1 MNYPRGAAPLLMSQK
16 NETPV
21 LVLSLLITAGL
32 LGAGFWLLMPRS
44 PVSSNNPIISQTVS
58 TNDRISQGERILVP
72 VESRADNLSF
82 VQEKQ
87 AGVAAIVA
95 QQYDRAVPLLESA
108 LQKSR
113 NSPET
118 LIYLNNARIGTNKS
132 YTIAVAVPVSADPNG
147 SLEILR
153 GVAQAQSEV
162 NQTSGVKGVPLKVEI
177 VSDDNNPEIAQQLAN
192 TLVQKPEVLGVVGHY
207 ASDVTLAA
215 AGVYN
220 TGGLV
225 CISPVSTTV
234 RLSGFGKYI
243 FRTVPSDYIAAG
255 ALADYTVKTLQ
266 QKNVAVFFSSRSDY
280 SQSLKSEFSRAIA
293 LAGGQISGEYDL
305 SAPDFSAATAIAQSL
320 KLGVKALMLAPNT
333 GTLDKALQVVQ
344 VNQRRMTLLAGDD
357 VYAPKTLEV
366 GGQQAVD
373 MVISVPWHIN
383 GAPGS
388 IFAKKSRSLWGGDVN
403 WRTAISYD
411 AVQALA
417 AALQRNSTRSG
428 VQQALMSS
436 DFSATGAAEM
446 VRFLPSG
453 DRNVGIQ
460 LVKVSRGDRFGSG
473 FDFVP
478 VQR

>member
-1 MNYPRGAAPLLMSQK
+1 MNYPKGAAPLLMSQK

-293 LAGGQISGEYDL
+293 LAGGQVSGEYDL

>member
-1 MNYPRGAAPLLMSQK
+1 MSQK

-44 PVSSNNPIISQTVS
+44 PISFNNPIASQMGS
-58 TNDRISQGERILVP
+58 TSDRLSQGERILVP
-72 VESRADNLSF
+72 VESRADNTAF
-82 VQEKQ
+82 AQAKQ
-87 AGVAAIVA
+87 AGVAAMAA
-95 QQYDRAVPLLESA
+95 QQYGQAVTQFESA
-108 LQKSR
+108 LQTSR

-118 LIYLNNARIGTNKS
+118 LLYLNNARIGTNKS

-162 NQTSGVKGVPLKVEI
+162 NQAGGVKGVPLKVAI
-177 VSDDNNPEIAQQLAN
+177 VSDDNNPEIAQQMAN
-192 TLVQKPEVLGVVGHY
+192 ILVQKPEVLGVVGHY

-215 AGVYN
+215 ASVYN
-220 TGGLV
+220 TGGMV
-225 CISPVSTTV
+225 CISPISTTV
-234 RLSGFGKYI
+234 KLSGFGKYI

-266 QKNVAVFFSSRSDY
+266 QKNIAVFFNSQSAY

-293 LAGGQISGEYDL
+293 LAGGQVSGEYDL
-305 SAPDFSAATAIAQSL
+305 SAPDFSAATAVDRSL
-320 KLGVKALMLAPNT
+320 KQGVKALMLAPNT

-344 VNQRRMTLLAGDD
+344 VNQRRMSLLAGDD

-383 GAPGS
+383 GNPGS
-388 IFAKKSRSLWGGDVN
+388 VFAGKSRSLWGGDVN

-417 AALQRNSTRSG
+417 AALQRDPTRSG
-428 VQQALMSS
+428 VQQALLSP
-436 DFSATGAAEM
+436 DFSATGAAET

-478 VQR
+478 IQR

>member
-1 MNYPRGAAPLLMSQK
+1 MSPK
-16 NETPV
+16 NETTV
-21 LVLSLLITAGL
+21 LVLSLLMTAGL

-44 PVSSNNPIISQTVS
+44 PVTFNSSMTHQNSS
-58 TNDRISQGERILVP
+58 TSDRLSQGERILVS
-72 VESRADNLSF
+72 VESRTGNLAF
-82 VQEKQ
+82 AQAKQ
-87 AGVAAIVA
+87 AGVAAMVA
-95 QQYDRAVPLLESA
+95 QQYGQAVTQFESA

-113 NSPET
+113 NSPEA

-162 NQTSGVKGVPLKVEI
+162 NQAGGVKGVPLKVAI
-177 VSDDNNPEIAQQLAN
+177 VSDDNNSEIAQQLAN

-207 ASDVTLAA
+207 ASDVTLV
-215 AGVYN
+215 AGSVYN

-225 CISPVSTTV
+225 CISSVSTTV
-234 RLSGFGKYI
+234 KLSGFGKYV

-266 QKNVAVFFSSRSDY
+266 QKNVAVFFNSQSAY

-293 LAGGQISGEYDL
+293 LVGGQVSGEYDL
-305 SAPDFSAATAIAQSL
+305 SAPDFSAAMAVDQSL
-320 KLGVKALMLAPNT
+320 RQGVKALMLAPNT
-333 GTLDKALQVVQ
+333 ATLDRALQVVQ

-366 GGQQAVD
+366 GGQQAID

-383 GAPGS
+383 GNPS
-388 IFAKKSRSLWGGDVN
+388 SVFARKSRSLWGGDVN

-417 AALQRNSTRSG
+417 AALQRDPTRSG
-428 VQQALMSS
+428 VQQALQSPN
-436 DFSATGAAEM
+436 FLATGAAET

-453 DRNVGIQ
+453 DRSVGIQ
-460 LVKVSRGDRFGSG
+460 LVKVSQGDRFGSG

>member
-1 MNYPRGAAPLLMSQK
+1 M
-16 NETPV
+16 
-21 LVLSLLITAGL
+21 
-32 LGAGFWLLMPRS
+32 
-44 PVSSNNPIISQTVS
+44 VS
-58 TNDRISQGERILVP
+58 
-72 VESRADNLSF
+72 
-82 VQEKQ
+82 
-87 AGVAAIVA
+87 
-95 QQYDRAVPLLESA
+95 QQYSQAITQFESA
-108 LQKSR
+108 LKTSR

-118 LIYLNNARIGTNKS
+118 LIYLNNARIGANKS

-162 NQTSGVKGVPLKVEI
+162 NQAGGVKGVPLKVAI
-177 VSDDNNPEIAQQLAN
+177 VSDDNNPEIAQQLAT

-215 AGVYN
+215 ASVYN
-220 TGGLV
+220 PAGLV
-225 CISPVSTTV
+225 CISPISTTV
-234 RLSGFGKYI
+234 KLSGFGKYI

-266 QKNVAVFFSSRSDY
+266 QKNVAVFFNSQSAY

-293 LAGGQISGEYDL
+293 LAGGQVSGEYDL
-305 SAPDFSAATAIAQSL
+305 SASDFSAARAVDQSL
-320 KLGVKALMLAPNT
+320 KQGVKALMLAPNT
-333 GTLDKALQVVQ
+333 GTLDRALQVVQ
-344 VNQRRMTLLAGDD
+344 VNQHRMSLLAGDD

-366 GGQQAVD
+366 GGQQALD

-383 GAPGS
+383 GKPGS
-388 IFAKKSRSLWGGDVN
+388 VFASKSRSLWGGDVN

-417 AALQRNSTRSG
+417 TALQRDPTRSG
-428 VQQALMSS
+428 VQQALLSP
-436 DFSATGAAEM
+436 DFSATGAADP

>member
-1 MNYPRGAAPLLMSQK
+1 MSQK

-21 LVLSLLITAGL
+21 LILSLLITGAL
-32 LGAGFWLLMPRS
+32 LGTGFWLLMPRS
-44 PVSSNNPIISQTVS
+44 PVKFDPLAAPSQNLS
-58 TNDRISQGERILVP
+58 TRDRISQGDRILVP
-72 VESRADNLSF
+72 SESRTDNPAF
-82 VQEKQ
+82 AQAKQ

-95 QQYDRAVPLLESA
+95 QQYDRAVPSFESA

-118 LIYLNNARIGTNKS
+118 LIYLNNARIGNNPS

-162 NQTSGVKGVPLKVEI
+162 NQAGGIKGVPLKVAI
-177 VSDDNNPEIAQQLAN
+177 VSDDNNPEIAQQLASV
-192 TLVQKPEVLGVVGHY
+192 LVQKPEVLGVVGHY

-215 AGVYN
+215 GSVYN
-220 TGGLV
+220 AGGLV
-225 CISPVSTTV
+225 CISPISTTV
-234 RLSGFGKYI
+234 KLSGFGKYI

-266 QKNVAVFFSSRSDY
+266 QKNVAVFFNSQSAY

-293 LAGGQISGEYDL
+293 LAGGQVLGEYDL
-305 SAPDFSAATAIAQSL
+305 SAPDFSAAIAVDQSL
-320 KLGVKALMLAPNT
+320 KQGVKALMLAPNT
-333 GTLDKALQVVQ
+333 STLDKALQVVQ

-366 GGQQAVD
+366 GGQQAVG
-373 MVISVPWHIN
+373 MVVSVPWHIN
-383 GAPGS
+383 GNPGS
-388 IFAKKSRSLWGGDVN
+388 AFAKKSRSLWGGDVN

-417 AALQRNSTRSG
+417 VALQRDPTRSG
-428 VQQALMSS
+428 VQQALLAP
-436 DFSATGAAEM
+436 DFSATGAAET

-460 LVKVSRGDRFGSG
+460 LVKVAQGDRFGSG